1 MTASFAIRHANSENA
16 GMKQTID
23 LLLVPRWIIPVEPA
37 GVLTG
42 HAVAVH
48 AGEIVAVLPL
58 ADALAQYQPDTLIE
72 LRDQVLLPGLI
83 NLHTHAAMSLMRGF
97 ADDVPLMD
105 WLHQHIWPA
114 EKQHLSEAFVRDG
127 TLLAAAEMLRGGTTC
142 CNDMYFFP
150 QAAAESFLA
159 AGMRAMLGI
168 IVLEFSSVYAADA
181 DDYLMRGLQIR
192 DSLKHEVLLSF
203 NFAPHAPYTI
213 SDATF
218 SRIGTLAEQLGLSI
232 HTHLH
237 ETADEISDSLTRFGV
252 RPIERL
258 ARLGL
263 LGPNFI
269 GVHAVHLTEADINTL
284 AQFNCHIAHCP
295 TSNLKLGS
303 GVAPLTALQDAGINV
318 GLGSDGA
325 ASNNRLDM
333 FAEMRLAALLAKGT
347 SGNAAACSAA
357 TALRMVTINAA
368 RALNLDH
375 LIGSLTPGKRADMI
389 AVDISALQ
397 HQPVYDPLSHLIY
410 VAGREDVTHV
420 WVDGKLRVQH
430 RQLLDIDADDL
441 RARTAYWQ
449 LKLKPDSSTP

>member
-1 MTASFAIRHANSENA
+1 
-16 GMKQTID
+16 MKQTID
-23 LLLVPRWIIPVEPA
+23 LLLAPRWIIPVEPA

-48 AGEIVAVLPL
+48 AGEIVAVLSL
-58 ADALAQYQPDTLIE
+58 ADALEQYQPDTFLE
-72 LRDQVLLPGLI
+72 LRDQVVLPGLI

-105 WLHQHIWPA
+105 WLRDHIWPV

-159 AGMRAMLGI
+159 AGLRASLGMV
-168 IVLEFSSVYAADA
+168 VLELPSAYAADA
-181 DDYLMRGLQIR
+181 DDYLMRGLQTR
-192 DSLKHEVLLSF
+192 DSFKHEPLLSF

-218 SRIGTLAEQLGLSI
+218 SRIGTLAEQLGLPI

-237 ETADEISDSLTRFGV
+237 ETVDEISDSLTRFGV

-258 ARLGL
+258 ASLGL
-263 LGPNFI
+263 LGPHFI
-269 GVHAVHLTEADINTL
+269 GVHGVHLIDTDIDIL
-284 AQFNCHIAHCP
+284 AQFNCHLAHCP
-295 TSNLKLGS
+295 TSNCKLGA
-303 GVAPLTALQDAGINV
+303 GIAPLAAMLEAGINV
-318 GLGSDGA
+318 GVGSDGA

-333 FAEMRLAALLAKGT
+333 FAEMRLAALLAKAMRGD
-347 SGNAAACSAA
+347 AA
-357 TALRMVTINAA
+357 TCAAETVLRMATLNAA

-375 LIGSLTPGKRADMI
+375 QIGSLAIGKRADLI
-389 AVDISALQ
+389 AVDLGALH
-397 HQPVYDPLSHLIY
+397 HQPVYDPLSHLIH

-420 WVDGKLRVQH
+420 WVDGQLRV
-430 RQLLDIDADDL
+430 RNRALVDIDTDDL

-449 LKLKPDSSTP
+449 LKLKP

>member
-1 MTASFAIRHANSENA
+1 
-16 GMKQTID
+16 MKQTID

-37 GVLTG
+37 GVLTE

-48 AGEIVAVLPL
+48 DGEIIAVLPL
-58 ADALAQYQPDTLIE
+58 ADAQQQYQPDALIE

-97 ADDVPLMD
+97 ADDVPLTH
-105 WLHQHIWPA
+105 WLHQHIWPT

-127 TLLAAAEMLRGGTTC
+127 SLLAAAEMLRGGTTC
-142 CNDMYFFP
+142 CNDMYYFP
-150 QAAAESFLA
+150 QATAESFLA
-159 AGMRAMLGI
+159 AGMRAMLGM
-168 IVLEFSSVYAADA
+168 IVLEFPSAYAADA
-181 DDYLMRGLQIR
+181 DNYLMRGLQIR
-192 DSLKHEVLLSF
+192 DSLKHEALLSF

-213 SDATF
+213 SDETF
-218 SRIGTLAEQLGLSI
+218 GRIGTLAEQLGLSI

-237 ETADEISDSLTRFGV
+237 ETADEIKDSLTRFGV

-269 GVHAVHLTEADINTL
+269 GVHAVHLTEADIDTL

-303 GVAPLTALQDAGINV
+303 GVAPLTALLEAGINV

-325 ASNNRLDM
+325 ASNNRLDL

-375 LIGSLTPGKRADMI
+375 QIGSLAAGKRADII
-389 AVDISALQ
+389 AVDLGALH
-397 HQPVYDPLSHLIY
+397 HQPVYDPLSHLVY

-420 WVDGKLRVQH
+420 WIDGKLRVQN
-430 RQLLDIDADDL
+430 RNVVNLDADDL
-441 RARTAYWQ
+441 RARAAYWQ
-449 LKLKPDSSTP
+449 LKLNPDSRTP

>member
-1 MTASFAIRHANSENA
+1 
-16 GMKQTID
+16 MKQTID
-23 LLLVPRWIIPVEPA
+23 LLLAPRWIIPVEPA

-48 AGEIVAVLPL
+48 SGEIVAVLSL
-58 ADALAQYQPDTLIE
+58 ADALEQYQPDTFLE
-72 LRDQVLLPGLI
+72 LRDQVVLPGLI

-105 WLHQHIWPA
+105 WLRDHIWPV
-114 EKQHLSEAFVRDG
+114 EKQYLSEAFVRDG

-159 AGMRAMLGI
+159 AGLRASLGMV
-168 IVLEFSSVYAADA
+168 VLEFPSAYAADA
-181 DDYLMRGLQIR
+181 DDYLMRGLQAR
-192 DSLKHEVLLSF
+192 DSLKHEPLLSF

-237 ETADEISDSLTRFGV
+237 ETVDEISDSLTRFGV

-263 LGPNFI
+263 LGPYFI
-269 GVHAVHLTEADINTL
+269 GVHGVHLTDTDIDTL
-284 AQFNCHIAHCP
+284 AQFNCHLAHCP
-295 TSNLKLGS
+295 TSNCKLGA
-303 GVAPLTALQDAGINV
+303 GFAPLAAMLEAGINV

-333 FAEMRLAALLAKGT
+333 FAEMRLAALLTKGMR
-347 SGNAAACSAA
+347 GNAATCAA
-357 TALRMVTINAA
+357 ETILRMATLNAA
-368 RALNLDH
+368 GALNLDH
-375 LIGSLTPGKRADMI
+375 QIGSLVAGKRADLI
-389 AVDISALQ
+389 AVDLGALH
-397 HQPVYDPLSHLIY
+397 HQPVYDPLSHLIH
-410 VAGREDVTHV
+410 VAAREDVTHV
-420 WVDGKLRVQH
+420 WVDGQLRV
-430 RQLLDIDADDL
+430 RNRALVDIDTDDL

-449 LKLKPDSSTP
+449 LKLKP

>member
-1 MTASFAIRHANSENA
+1 
-16 GMKQTID
+16 MKQTID
-23 LLLVPRWIIPVEPA
+23 LLLAPRWVIPVEPA

-48 AGEIVAVLPL
+48 DGEIVAVLPL
-58 ADALAQYQPDTLIE
+58 AEALAQYQPERLIE
-72 LRDQVLLPGLI
+72 LRDQVVLPGLI
-83 NLHTHAAMSLMRGF
+83 NLHIHAAMSLMRGF
-97 ADDVPLMD
+97 ADDLPLMH
-105 WLHQHIWPA
+105 WLHHHIWPA

-142 CNDMYFFP
+142 CHDMYFFP
-150 QAAAESFLA
+150 QAAAESFLT
-159 AGMRAMLGI
+159 AGMRATLGM
-168 IVLEFSSVYAADA
+168 IVLEFPSAYAADA
-181 DDYLMRGLQIR
+181 DDYLMRGLQTR
-192 DSLKHEVLLSF
+192 DSLKHEALLSF

-237 ETADEISDSLTRFGV
+237 ETADEIRDSLTRFGV

-258 ARLGL
+258 ANLGL

-269 GVHAVHLTEADINTL
+269 GVHAVHLTETDIDAL

-295 TSNLKLGS
+295 TSNLKLGA
-303 GVAPLTALQDAGINV
+303 GIAPLGAMLEAGINV
-318 GLGSDGA
+318 GFGSDGA

-333 FAEMRLAALLAKGT
+333 FAEMRLAALLAKGV
-347 SGNAAACSAA
+347 GGDAAICAA
-357 TALRMVTINAA
+357 ETALRMATLNAA

-375 LIGSLTPGKRADMI
+375 QIGSLAAGKRADMI
-389 AVDISALQ
+389 AVDLGALH

-420 WVDGKLRVQH
+420 WVDGKLRV
-430 RQLLDIDADDL
+430 RNRALVDFDTDDL
-441 RARTAYWQ
+441 RARAAYWQ
-449 LKLKPDSSTP
+449 LKLKPDSSTS

>member
-1 MTASFAIRHANSENA
+1 
-16 GMKQTID
+16 MKQAID
-23 LLLVPRWIIPVEPA
+23 LMLVPRWIIPVEPA

-42 HAVAVH
+42 HAIAVH

-58 ADALAQYQPDTLIE
+58 VDAQQQYQPDALIE
-72 LRDQVLLPGLI
+72 LRDQILLPGLI

-97 ADDVPLMD
+97 ADDVPLMH
-105 WLHQHIWPA
+105 WLNQHIWPA
-114 EKQHLSEAFVRDG
+114 EKLHLSEDFVRDG

-150 QAAAESFLA
+150 QVAAESFLA
-159 AGMRAMLGI
+159 AGMRATLGM
-168 IVLEFSSVYAADA
+168 IVLEFPSAYGADA
-181 DDYLMRGLQIR
+181 EDYLARGLQIR
-192 DSLKHEVLLSF
+192 DSLKHEALLSF

-213 SDATF
+213 SDETF

-269 GVHAVHLTEADINTL
+269 GVHAVHLTQADIDTL
-284 AQFNCHIAHCP
+284 AQFNCHITHCP

-303 GVAPLTALQDAGINV
+303 GIAPLAALLEAGINV

-347 SGNAAACSAA
+347 TGDAAACSAE
-357 TALRMVTINAA
+357 TALRMVTLNAA
-368 RALNLDH
+368 RALNFDH
-375 LIGSLTPGKRADMI
+375 LIGSLAVGKRADMI
-389 AVDISALQ
+389 AVDLGALH
-397 HQPVYDPLSHLIY
+397 HQPVYDPLSHLVY
-410 VAGREDVTHV
+410 VAGCEDVTHV
-420 WVDGKLRVQH
+420 WVDGRLRVQN
-430 RQLLDIDADDL
+430 RAIIDLDTDDL

-449 LKLKPDSSTP
+449 LKLKP

>member
-1 MTASFAIRHANSENA
+1 
-16 GMKQTID
+16 MKQIID
-23 LLLVPRWIIPVEPA
+23 LLLAPRWIIPVEPA

-42 HAVAVH
+42 HGVAVH
-48 AGEIVAVLPL
+48 AGEIVAVMPL
-58 ADALAQYQPDTLIE
+58 ANALEHYQPDTLIE

-97 ADDVPLMD
+97 ADDVPLMH
-105 WLHQHIWPA
+105 WLHHHIWPA

-159 AGMRAMLGI
+159 AGMRATVGM
-168 IVLEFSSVYAADA
+168 IVLEFPSAYAADA

-192 DSLKHEVLLSF
+192 DSLKHEALLSF

-213 SDATF
+213 SDKTF

-258 ARLGL
+258 ANLGL

-269 GVHAVHLTEADINTL
+269 GVHAVHLTDTDIDAL
-284 AQFNCHIAHCP
+284 AQYNCHIAHCP

-303 GVAPLTALQDAGINV
+303 GIAPLGAMLEAGINV
-318 GLGSDGA
+318 GVGSDGA
-325 ASNNRLDM
+325 ASNNRLDL
-333 FAEMRLAALLAKGT
+333 FAEMRLAALLAKGM
-347 SGNAAACSAA
+347 GGDAAMCSAEW
-357 TALRMVTINAA
+357 ALRMATLNAA

-375 LIGSLTPGKRADMI
+375 QIGSLTVGKRADII
-389 AVDISALQ
+389 AVDLGALH
-397 HQPVYDPLSHLIY
+397 HQPVYDPLSHLVY

-420 WVDGKLRVQH
+420 WVDGNLRVQN
-430 RQLLDIDADDL
+430 RVLVDFDTDDL

-449 LKLKPDSSTP
+449 LKFKPDSSTS